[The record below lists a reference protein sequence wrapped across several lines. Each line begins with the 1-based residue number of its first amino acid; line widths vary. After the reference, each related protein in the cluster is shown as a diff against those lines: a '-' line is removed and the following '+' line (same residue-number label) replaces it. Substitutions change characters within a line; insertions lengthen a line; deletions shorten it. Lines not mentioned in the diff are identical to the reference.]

1 MGKERS
7 FVINEFISTVYRE
20 TGMFV
25 GGIYQRLFIR
35 PFFDFFFSLSRFFFL
50 LIVRK

>member
-35 PFFDFFFSLSRFFFL
+35 PFFDFFFLRVAIFFFADCS
-50 LIVRK
+50 